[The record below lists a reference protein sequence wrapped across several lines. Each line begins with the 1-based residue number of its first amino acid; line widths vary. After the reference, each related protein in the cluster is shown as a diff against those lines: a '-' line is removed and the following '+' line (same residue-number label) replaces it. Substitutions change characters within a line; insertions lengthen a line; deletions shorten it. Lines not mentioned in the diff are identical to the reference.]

1 MSMRLKHWILL
12 VGTFLICSGAMLWVA
27 LGGGRVREIIEER
40 VAAPEPLSL
49 EGYRAEFWYL
59 RDVFHRVD
67 LEGPPVLTDGWTF
80 NIPEAEWPFM
90 SFCYFGYACCN
101 LARHDPGIRE
111 EALEE
116 ARYVIEA
123 LQTPRLAGFITPH
136 FGQPFGKKDLT
147 PSVFV
152 HGHFLN
158 VAMRYR
164 EVSGDRKYDELIHQV
179 AAALIESFGES
190 DQGVLPSYPDM
201 WWLTDNF
208 VAMSALARYAQSFS
222 EDISALKDKLVRSVK
237 SRYLDEGTGLFA
249 TYVQPAGGK
258 VLQGAQGI
266 SVMYGLHFL
275 ADFDEEFAA
284 EQYRLAKRHL
294 IRTGLGFGAVREFP
308 EGAQG
313 TGDVDS
319 GPVILGL
326 GPSASGF
333 AIGAAA
339 RMGDRDV
346 FESLLRASRFA
357 GMPTFEGGKL
367 RYRTMP
373 PVGQAVI
380 LFGKTLKMPPLQ

>member
-1 MSMRLKHWILL
+1 MKLRYWILAL
-12 VGTFLICSGAMLWVA
+12 GTVLICSVAILWV
-27 LGGGRVREIIEER
+27 LFEGGEVRGIVEER
-40 VAAPEPLSL
+40 YAAPEPLSL
-49 EGYRAEFWYL
+49 EGYRAEFRYL
-59 RDVFHRVD
+59 RDVFHRID

-101 LARHDPGIRE
+101 LAGCDPEIRD
-111 EALEE
+111 EALSEV
-116 ARYVIEA
+116 RYVIEA
-123 LQTPRLAGFITPH
+123 LQTPRLSGFITPH
-136 FGQPFGKKDLT
+136 FGQPFGKKDFT

-158 VAMRYR
+158 VVLRYR
-164 EVSGDRKYDELIHQV
+164 EVSGDRRYDDLVHQV
-179 AAALIESFGES
+179 AAALIKSFSES

-208 VAMSALARYAQSFS
+208 VAMSALARYARAFS
-222 EDISALKDKLVRSVK
+222 RDISGLKDKLVTSVK
-237 SRYLDEGTGLFA
+237 SRYLDEGSGLFA

-258 VLQGAQGI
+258 VLQGARGI

-294 IRTGLGFGAVREFP
+294 VRTGLGFGAVREFP
-308 EGAQG
+308 KGARG

-319 GPVILGL
+319 GPVLLGF

-339 RMGDRDV
+339 RMKDQEV

-357 GMPTFEGGKL
+357 GMPVFEGGRL

-380 LFGKTLKMPPLQ
+380 LFGKTLGIRK